1 MGLIDLYCLT
11 SCQKSFHFYGNVT
24 TASEGQQNLV
34 TLHDL
39 QVGRS
44 EILIVMPHNSQC
56 FLSASKEIF
65 HLAGPWEC
73 GLKQQDPLVCHK
85 R

>member
-1 MGLIDLYCLT
+1 MGLSLMSFSDVNSHKTLGLFDLYCLT

-44 EILIVMPHNSQC
+44 EILVISGSSG
-56 FLSASKEIF
+56 LS
-65 HLAGPWEC
+65 
-73 GLKQQDPLVCHK
+73 
-85 R
+85 